1 MVGIYLCLFR
11 CVPAGIALSF
21 RTTKPKTTKAPKATP
36 KPTEAPKA
44 TEPPATEPPATEPPV
59 TDASADEKVE

>member
-1 MVGIYLCLFR
+1 MCIR
-11 CVPAGIALSF
+11 D
-21 RTTKPKTTKAPKATP
+21 RATP

-44 TEPPATEPPATEPPV
+44 TEPPATEPPATEPQV